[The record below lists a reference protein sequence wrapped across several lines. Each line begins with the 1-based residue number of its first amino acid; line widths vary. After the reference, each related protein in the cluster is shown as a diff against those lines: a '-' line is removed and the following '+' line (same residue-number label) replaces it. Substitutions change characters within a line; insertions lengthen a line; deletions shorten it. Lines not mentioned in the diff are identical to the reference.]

1 MANIFV
7 ITTAEEDLK
16 ADAAGKAS
24 AIFTVTNNSNKPVRA
39 IARAKAL
46 ENARQEW
53 LDIEGETERD
63 FSARGTQQFTV
74 SFSKPATPAAPGAA
88 AQPPEKFPFRLDVAS
103 STNPDEEFAEGP
115 VVRVEVATAT
125 EPVKKAFPWWIIA
138 VIAGVLLIGGLV
150 LFLVMQRGCGTNR
163 PDFAGKWEMKDPPDN
178 RFQFIGI
185 MTIKQ
190 SDDGK
195 LEADVWKI
203 NDSDTGAPLITLNGQ
218 VTGEGVAE
226 MDGALRGVDKMKLR
240 GKLAD
245 KDHLSVSYSLTSAIT
260 GGPVQVIE
268 ESQELVKK

>member
-46 ENARQEW
+46 ENTRQEW

-63 FSARGTQQFTV
+63 FSSRGTQQFTV
-74 SFSKPATPAAPGAA
+74 SFSKPATPAAPGAP

-163 PDFAGKWEMKDPPDN
+163 TDFAGKWEMKDPPDN

-190 SDDGK
+190 SDEGK

-203 NDSDTGAPLITLNGQ
+203 NDSDTGAPLMKFTGQ
-218 VTGEGVAE
+218 VNGPACE
-226 MDGALRGVDKMKLR
+226 MAGALPREETSIKLQCKLKDKN
-240 GKLAD
+240 
-245 KDHLSVSYSLTSAIT
+245 HLSVSYVIQSFG
-260 GGPVQVIE
+260 GGPIE
-268 ESQELVKK
+268 ASQELVKE